1 MYQERFYRK
10 FMRTQGLVQFNVT
23 EGESDLQIFSECY
36 LENEARMQLK
46 KYRNEIFEYIEVH
59 PEFLT
64 SLVPLVPKNDAPKI
78 VKHMCFAAE
87 TAGVGPMAAVAGALS
102 QYVGTALAEYTDEI
116 IIENGGDIYMK
127 NKTDKHVLIYAGNSP
142 LSNKIALLVPGEN
155 KPIGV
160 CTSSGTVGHSLSFG
174 KADAVVVISKDVL
187 LADAAATAVCNGVKG
202 IDDLELGLNFAK
214 SIPGIEG
221 IVVIIRDKL
230 GAWGNVSLV
239 NPSTMK

>member
-102 QYVGTALAEYTDEI
+102 QYVVRLAEYTDEI

-142 LSNKIALLVPGEN
+142 SPIKSLCLFPG
-155 KPIGV
+155 KQTHR
-160 CTSSGTVGHSLSFG
+160 CLRQ
-174 KADAVVVISKDVL
+174 AAQ
-187 LADAAATAVCNGVKG
+187 LA
-202 IDDLELGLNFAK
+202 IPQLWK
-214 SIPGIEG
+214 S
-221 IVVIIRDKL
+221 
-230 GAWGNVSLV
+230 
-239 NPSTMK
+239 